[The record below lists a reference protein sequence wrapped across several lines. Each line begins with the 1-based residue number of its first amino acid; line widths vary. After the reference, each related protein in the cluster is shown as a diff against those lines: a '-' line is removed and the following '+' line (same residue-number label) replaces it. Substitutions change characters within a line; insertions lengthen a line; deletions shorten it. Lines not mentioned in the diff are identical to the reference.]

1 MILKELTMKKVIVGV
16 AAAALFITGTIF
28 VFAQRSRSHEH
39 GGFRQ
44 GGFGKAGMLLRGI
57 DLTEE
62 QRSKVK
68 KIFEAGKTTIDPLR
82 EQVRAGREK
91 LRDLGKDGNFD
102 EVHIEAIAAE
112 QSGAMTKLIVE
123 KERTKAQIFA
133 ILTDEQKAKAAEMHQ
148 NFERK
153 FRSRGAKADR
163 AAGAEF

>member
-1 MILKELTMKKVIVGV
+1 MILKELTMKKVVVGV
-16 AAAALFITGTIF
+16 AAAALLITGTIF

-39 GGFRQ
+39 GGFRH
-44 GGFGKAGMLLRGI
+44 GGSAKAGMFLRGL

-62 QRSKVK
+62 QRTKVRE
-68 KIFEAGKTTIDPLR
+68 IFEAGKATVDPLR
-82 EQVRAGREK
+82 AQVRAGSEK
-91 LRDLGKDGNFD
+91 LRELSKDGNFD
-102 EVHIEAIAAE
+102 EAQVEAIAAE